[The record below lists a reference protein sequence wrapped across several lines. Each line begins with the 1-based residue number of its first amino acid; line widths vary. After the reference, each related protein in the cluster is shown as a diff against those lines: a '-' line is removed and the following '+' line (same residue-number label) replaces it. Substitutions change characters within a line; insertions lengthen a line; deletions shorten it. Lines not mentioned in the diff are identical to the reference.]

1 MIKTQT
7 TTATGKSDG
16 LHKESRKYL
25 PLERRNFLYMAI
37 AGALIVLGFLLMLGG
52 SSTME
57 SFNPDIFSTRR
68 IVIGPLV
75 TFAGFIFMGVA
86 LAISPKDNTD
96 NTQDNKE

>member
-1 MIKTQT
+1 MIKTQPAT
-7 TTATGKSDG
+7 TSGKSDG
-16 LHKESRKYL
+16 LHKEARKHL

-86 LAISPKDNTD
+86 LAISPKSNDTDTNKDN
-96 NTQDNKE
+96 